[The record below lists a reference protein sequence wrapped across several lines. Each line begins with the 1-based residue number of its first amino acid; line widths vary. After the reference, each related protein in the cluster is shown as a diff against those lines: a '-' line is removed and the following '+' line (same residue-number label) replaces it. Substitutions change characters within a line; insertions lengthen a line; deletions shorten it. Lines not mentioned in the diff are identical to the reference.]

1 MRQSPTQPRARIP
14 AGLIVGAVLVAT
26 LLGAGLIF
34 IFWREWVQFS
44 LAYPL
49 VADMLRFIL
58 FAAPVSLLF
67 GYGVAGLMIW
77 YRRYGWRESI
87 FADKQAEMMRAT
99 KQVAPLA
106 TSFTYHDAHQISAPP
121 NQLLLPEPVSAGL
134 PGALDLSALDC
145 TPTFNHIMLGIDE
158 IGQITVSVQDLC
170 HVALLGSTGG
180 GKSNLLRLIL
190 PQLQKIGAS
199 VILAD
204 PHYAPLD
211 PENGDDWRPI
221 ADRLIHAPAVSA
233 AAIDQELSFM
243 LDELA
248 RRLEKRNKNEP
259 SGVPLFFAFD
269 ELPVIC
275 NLIKDAPAR
284 LGKLLREGRKVG
296 LLTIGASQSMLIKEV
311 GGSSTLRD
319 QYRTAFYVGGD
330 RKSAAAMLDM
340 PERQID
346 DGPLGK
352 GVVLLRS
359 KATAPARLVRVPLV
373 SNASLYELLN
383 IAQSGVVAPTEPLS
397 NPCQSAFE
405 FAGMAQPRQRSDSAS
420 TAQSDSGN
428 TAPASAIP
436 QALPTAEAARVI
448 ALFRAKKSV
457 GDIIRELYGPIAGEK
472 YKKARA
478 AIEAILQDALEGV
491 K

>member
-1 MRQSPTQPRARIP
+1 MRQQTPIPRARPPIGLLAALALVALLII
-14 AGLIVGAVLVAT
+14 AGLVA
-26 LLGAGLIF
+26 
-34 IFWREWVQFS
+34 IFWREWLLFS
-44 LAYPL
+44 ASYPL
-49 VADMLRFIL
+49 AADVLRFVV
-58 FAAPVSLLF
+58 FAAPVSLGVGF
-67 GYGVAGLMIW
+67 GWAGLLGVYNRW
-77 YRRYGWRESI
+77 ASKPAAY
-87 FADKQAEMMRAT
+87 ADKEIGMMQART
-99 KQVAPLA
+99 QVAPLA
-106 TSFTYHDAHQISAPP
+106 SSYHQHIETHAAPP
-121 NQLLLPEPVSAGL
+121 ALPAPEPVSTAL
-134 PGALDLSALDC
+134 PGAVDLASLNC
-145 TPTFNHIMLGIDE
+145 TPTIDHILLGIDE
-158 IGQITVSVQDLC
+158 LGQITVSVQDLC

-180 GKSNLLRLIL
+180 GKSNLLRLII

-243 LDELA
+243 LDELG

-259 SGVPLFFAFD
+259 LGQHLFFAFD

-275 NLIKDAPAR
+275 DLVKDAPAR

-296 LLTIGASQSMLIKEV
+296 LLTVGASQSMLIKEI
-311 GGSSTLRD
+311 GGSSTMRD

-340 PERQID
+340 PERTID

-352 GVVLLRS
+352 GIVLLRS

-373 SNASLYELLN
+373 SNASLYQLLSVAPAPQ
-383 IAQSGVVAPTEPLS
+383 IAPTEPLS
-397 NPCQSAFE
+397 NPLQTGFG
-405 FAGMAQPRQRSDSAS
+405 FAAMAQPRN
-420 TAQSDSGN
+420 GN
-428 TAPASAIP
+428 ETGSKPPSETGNAAPASGI
-436 QALPTAEAARVI
+436 PTAESARI
-448 ALFRAKKSV
+448 LALFRSGKSTA
-457 GDIIRELYGPIAGEK
+457 DIVRELFGNITGTPYQKRRAEIEAVIREAM
-472 YKKARA
+472 
-478 AIEAILQDALEGV
+478 LQGV

>member
-1 MRQSPTQPRARIP
+1 MRHTPHSPRPRVPLA
-14 AGLIVGAVLVAT
+14 LIAGAVLAVC
-26 LLGAGLIF
+26 LLSGGLAF
-34 IFWREWVQFS
+34 VFYREWQVFS
-44 LAYPL
+44 ATSPE
-49 VADMLRFIL
+49 VAWLLRFL
-58 FAAPVSLLF
+58 VFAIPVSLAA
-67 GYGVAGLMIW
+67 GYGYAGLMIW
-77 YRRYGWRESI
+77 WRRAGWRESI

-99 KQVAPLA
+99 KQIAPMA
-106 TSFTYHDAHQISAPP
+106 QTFTYHDAHQSSAPATP
-121 NQLLLPEPVSAGL
+121 ALPEPATQL
-134 PGALDLSALDC
+134 PGMLDLSALEC
-145 TPTFNHIMLGIDE
+145 NPTLDHILLGVDE
-158 IGQITVSVQDLC
+158 LGQITVSVQDLC

-180 GKSNLLRLIL
+180 GKSNLLRLII

-199 VILAD
+199 CILAD

-221 ADRLIHAPAVSA
+221 ADRLIHAPAVTA

-243 LDELA
+243 HDELA

-259 SGVPLFFAFD
+259 IGIPLFFCFD

-275 NLIKDAPAR
+275 DLVKDAPAR
-284 LGKLLREGRKVG
+284 LGKLLREGRKVS
-296 LLTIGASQSMLIKEV
+296 LLTVGASQSMLIKEI

-340 PERQID
+340 PERDID

-373 SNASLYELLN
+373 SNASLYGLLGV
-383 IAQSGVVAPTEPLS
+383 ARSAVVAPTEPLS
-397 NPCQSAFE
+397 NPLQTGFG
-405 FAGMAQPRQRSDSAS
+405 FAAMATNGQRNDNGMTAQP
-420 TAQSDSGN
+420 DSGN
-428 TAPASAIP
+428 SSTGSDN
-436 QALPTAEAARVI
+436 LPTAETARII

-457 GDIIRELYGPIAGEK
+457 GGIIRELYGPIAGEK

-478 AIEAILQDALEGV
+478 AIEAILQDAMQGV